1 MKKIHFIFI
10 ACLMALLTASCSS
23 KNESDTVT
31 VSESSSDTDP
41 VDFNSGDRMISPK
54 QLDELILNPDDLT
67 SGEAVGALYY
77 LHTLIQKSTNEV
89 KRDETMRK
97 FVDLYGIVMDINSDN
112 IHTAIRKLQSAKGVD
127 LQSIYEDY
135 RTTLQVGD
143 EIAPGADELEENAAD
158 ATITTVNDE
167 TGQETASSTTAP
179 TSSPAT
185 APEATITTV
194 GE

>member
-1 MKKIHFIFI
+1 MKKINILFI
-10 ACLMALLTASCSS
+10 ACLMALPTASCGS
-23 KNESDTVT
+23 KSESDTVT

-41 VDFNSGDRMISPK
+41 VDFNSGNRMISPK

-77 LHTLIQKSTNEV
+77 LHTLIQESTSGV

-97 FVDLYGIVMDINSDN
+97 FVDLYGIVMDINSNN
-112 IHTAIRKLQSAKGVD
+112 IHTAIRKLQSTKGVD

-143 EIAPGADELEENAAD
+143 DVAPGADELEENAAD

-167 TGQETASSTTAP
+167 TGQATSSTT
-179 TSSPAT
+179 SPET
-185 APEATITTV
+185 VPETTITTA

>member
-1 MKKIHFIFI
+1 MKKIHILFI
-10 ACLMALLTASCSS
+10 ACAMALPMVSCNS
-23 KNESDTVT
+23 KSESDTVT
-31 VSESSSDTDP
+31 ATESSSDTDP

-77 LHTLIQKSTNEV
+77 LHTLIQQSTNGV

-143 EIAPGADELEENAAD
+143 EVAPGADELDENAAD

-167 TGQETASSTTAP
+167 TEQEAASSTTAP
-179 TSSPAT
+179 TTSPAT
-185 APEATITTV
+185 APEATSATA